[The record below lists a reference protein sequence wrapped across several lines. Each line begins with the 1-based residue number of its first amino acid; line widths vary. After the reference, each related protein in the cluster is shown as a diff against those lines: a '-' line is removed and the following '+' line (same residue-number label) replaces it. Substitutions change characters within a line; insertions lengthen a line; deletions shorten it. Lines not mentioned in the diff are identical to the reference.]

1 MRLAPA
7 LFLSLLL
14 AVPAL
19 AQDAPV
25 VQQWRQPPAATTMRS
40 LIDEGFEIKTAYQS
54 SSPIGS
60 GHVETTTTL
69 LQRGAEVYRCREVAA
84 FSAEGDLQSQ
94 LLQCTVLSV
103 PYDAKATAAG

>member
-7 LFLSLLL
+7 LFLSLLVT
-14 AVPAL
+14 APAL